1 MKEMISSYK
10 KCYDELFEKAVE
22 AYKET
27 DIYKELDAECLK
39 AEERLKVH
47 LSEEDYFFVIKETD
61 VFVRCAESEGGFLY
75 KRGFKDC
82 IGLLRRF
89 GII

>member
-1 MKEMISSYK
+1 M
-10 KCYDELFEKAVE
+10 
-22 AYKET
+22 
-27 DIYKELDAECLK
+27 
-39 AEERLKVH
+39 H

-61 VFVRCAESEGGFLY
+61 VFVRCAESEGSFLY

-82 IGLLRRF
+82 VELLKRF